1 LFICHRFA
9 YEALS
14 AAAMLGLLWA
24 LMLSATLRC
33 AATWLFRIKLT
44 LRQEIAFWIVVPTGI
59 LLVFVASIV
68 QSAILTRHLIA
79 IELLVE
85 DLRLEQRPRHLTE
98 RQIASLEKQLAP
110 AAGHNITVWSYMG
123 DAEAWSYAEDLLQ
136 AFRDAR
142 WQTEPLPVPST
153 LRMQGVSMLVDDQT
167 HLSQPAALVQSAFR
181 KSKVPIDIIQFKTNL
196 QNTVILFVGRKKT
209 D

>member
-1 LFICHRFA
+1 
-9 YEALS
+9 
-14 AAAMLGLLWA
+14 MLGLLWA
-24 LMLSATLRC
+24 LTLSATLRC
-33 AATWLFRIKLT
+33 AVIWLFQIKLT
-44 LRQEIAFWIVVPTGI
+44 LRQEIAFWIVVPAGI

-79 IELLVE
+79 VELLVE

-98 RQIASLEKQLAP
+98 RQIASLETQLAP
-110 AAGHNITVWSYMG
+110 AAGHNIAVWCYMG

-136 AFRDAR
+136 VFRDAR
-142 WQTEPLPVPST
+142 WQTESLPVPSA

-167 HLSQPAALVQSAFR
+167 HLSQPTALVQSAFR

>member
-9 YEALS
+9 YEALP

-24 LMLSATLRC
+24 LTLSATLRC
-33 AATWLFRIKLT
+33 AVIWLFQIKLT
-44 LRQEIAFWIVVPTGI
+44 LRQEIAFWIVVPAGI

-79 IELLVE
+79 VELLVE

-98 RQIASLEKQLAP
+98 RQIASLETQLAP
-110 AAGHNITVWSYMG
+110 AAGHNIAVWCYMG

-136 AFRDAR
+136 VFRDAR
-142 WQTEPLPVPST
+142 WQTESLPVPSA

-167 HLSQPAALVQSAFR
+167 HLSQPTALVQSAFR